1 MKTAT
6 QLVAPE
12 ATVPF
17 VGPSSSPFDD
27 PVEPSAGQIPLPF
40 PGMTPVLPAPVER
53 GDARVIRERAAR
65 FMQALVEVLSGER
78 PLRQMAAWMAPDVY
92 AQLTARLTVHARVPL
107 RARSGR
113 GARIVSVHVAMVND
127 EAAQIAGRMV
137 HRGRSRA
144 IAVRLELQTTHRG
157 DQVWKCTALVWA

>member
-6 QLVAPE
+6 ALLAP
-12 ATVPF
+12 
-17 VGPSSSPFDD
+17 GNDSSLTT
-27 PVEPSAGQIPLPF
+27 PVEPATGQIPLPF
-40 PGMTPVLPAPVER
+40 PGLRPVLPVPVER
-53 GDARVIRERAAR
+53 GDARPLRERSAR

-78 PLRQMAAWMAPDVY
+78 PVRQLAAWMAPDVHE
-92 AQLTARLTVHARVPL
+92 QLTRRLSAHARVPL

-113 GARIVSVHVAMVND
+113 GARIVSVHVAMVHAG
-127 EAAQIAGRMV
+127 AAEIAGRMV

-157 DQVWKCTALVWA
+157 DKVWRCTALTWA

>member
-6 QLVAPE
+6 NLLAPTP
-12 ATVPF
+12 ATPF
-17 VGPSSSPFDD
+17 TGPLGP
-27 PVEPSAGQIPLPF
+27 PVEPAPGQIPLPF
-40 PGMTPVLPAPVER
+40 PGMKPVLPAPVER
-53 GDARVIRERAAR
+53 GDAQVIRERSAR

-78 PLRQMAAWMAPDVY
+78 PIRQMAAWMAPDVY
-92 AQLTARLTVHARVPL
+92 AQLTARLTLHARVPL

-113 GARIVSVHVAMVND
+113 GARVVSVHVFMVHD
-127 EAAQIAGRMV
+127 EAAEIAGRML

-157 DQVWKCTALVWA
+157 EKAWKCTALVWA

>member
-6 QLVAPE
+6 TLLAP
-12 ATVPF
+12 APRVPF
-17 VGPSSSPFDD
+17 SDLI
-27 PVEPSAGQIPLPF
+27 EPSEGQIPLPF

-53 GDARVIRERAAR
+53 GDARPIRERSAR

-78 PLRQMAAWMAPDVY
+78 PVRQMAAWMAPDVY
-92 AQLTARLTVHARVPL
+92 AQLTTRLTAHARVPL

-113 GARIVSVHVAMVND
+113 GARIVSVHVAMVSD
-127 EAAQIAGRMV
+127 EAAEIAGRMV

-144 IAVRLELQTTHRG
+144 IAVRLELQETNRG
-157 DQVWKCTALVWA
+157 QQVWRCTALVWA

>member
-6 QLVAPE
+6 ALLVP
-12 ATVPF
+12 ATHPTF
-17 VGPSSSPFDD
+17 GGS
-27 PVEPSAGQIPLPF
+27 VEPAVGQIPLPF
-40 PGMTPVLPAPVER
+40 PGLSPVLPVPVER
-53 GDARVIRERAAR
+53 GDARPMRERSAR

-78 PLRQMAAWMAPDVY
+78 AVRQMAAWMAPDVY
-92 AQLTARLTVHARVPL
+92 EQLTSRLAAHARVPL

-113 GARIVSVHVAMVND
+113 GARIVSVHVAMIHD
-127 EAAQIAGRMV
+127 EAAEIAGRMV

-157 DQVWKCTALVWA
+157 DREWRCTALTWA

>member
-6 QLVAPE
+6 ALIAPP
-12 ATVPF
+12 AHF
-17 VGPSSSPFDD
+17 AFDD
-27 PVEPSAGQIPLPF
+27 PVETSQGQIPLPF
-40 PGMTPVLPAPVER
+40 PGMTPILPAPVER
-53 GDARVIRERAAR
+53 GDAGPIRERSAR

-78 PLRQMAAWMAPDVY
+78 PVRQLAAWMAPDVY
-92 AQLTARLTVHARVPL
+92 AQLTSRLAVHARVPL

-113 GARIVSVHVAMVND
+113 GARIVSVHVAMVHD
-127 EAAQIAGRMV
+127 EAAEIAGRMV

-157 DQVWKCTALVWA
+157 EKIWRCTALTWA

>member
-6 QLVAPE
+6 MLLAPPPH
-12 ATVPF
+12 V
-17 VGPSSSPFDD
+17 PFDD
-27 PVEPSAGQIPLPF
+27 PVEPAHGQIPLPF

-53 GDARVIRERAAR
+53 GDASPIRQRSAR

-78 PLRQMAAWMAPDVY
+78 PVRQLAAWMSPDVY
-92 AQLTARLTVHARVPL
+92 AQLTSRLTVHARVPL

-113 GARIVSVHVAMVND
+113 GARIVSVHVAMVHD
-127 EAAQIAGRMV
+127 EAAEIAGRMV

-157 DQVWKCTALVWA
+157 DRVWRCTALTWA